1 VKQKHVLVVGGPSST
16 LDKLEKVGVRY
27 SMVQIPALVGE
38 RQFNNA
44 ERYAVVNYRNLDELL
59 AIARAWHSIDPFD
72 ATVSFTE
79 YGLEPASRCA
89 IDLGIAGDNLE
100 AVLATRDKTNTRELL
115 DRHGLSPVRYRVC
128 ATAEDAR
135 DFFRELGN
143 EPIVLKPCDG
153 GLSEGVFII
162 ESEAELAQRWGWTS
176 AATTGP
182 VLAEEFLSGPEYSI
196 ESISL
201 DGEHEI
207 VMITEKV
214 TTELPRFVELGHQ
227 VPARLD
233 NDTCSQIENLVIR
246 FLELIGQTTGP
257 AHTEIRLTKFGPK
270 LIESQTRVG
279 GDQVWELCEMVSGVD
294 LMAEGIA
301 KLVGLPLPQ
310 RTPVAPAVAIRFFAY
325 ENARILDVQ
334 DVASA
339 EKSRG
344 VVRVLCSLKPGQ
356 EIGSLES
363 SNSRQGYVLSTG
375 DSIDDAVAN
384 AEAARDLVR
393 VKVGAPCERV
403 GITTARATAARDQQD
418 A

>member
-1 VKQKHVLVVGGPSST
+1 
-16 LDKLEKVGVRY
+16 
-27 SMVQIPALVGE
+27 MVQLPALVHQ
-38 RQFNNA
+38 RQFTHA

-89 IDLGIAGDNLE
+89 LDLGIAGGNLE
-100 AVLATRDKTNTRELL
+100 AVLATRDKTNMRELL

-128 ATAEDAR
+128 ATVEDAR
-135 DFFRELGN
+135 GFFRELGS
-143 EPIVLKPCDG
+143 EPIVLKPRDG
-153 GLSEGVFII
+153 GLSEGVFLV
-162 ESEAELAQRWGWTS
+162 ESEAELARRWVRTS
-176 AATTGP
+176 AVTTGP

-214 TTELPRFVELGHQ
+214 TTELPRFVEIGHQ

-233 NDTCSQIENLVIR
+233 DGTRDQIENLVLR

-257 AHTEIRLTKFGPK
+257 AHTEIRLTRSGPK

-301 KLVGLPLPQ
+301 KLVGLPPPP
-310 RTPVAPAVAIRFFAY
+310 RTPVAPAAAIRFFAY
-325 ENARILDVQ
+325 ENAHILDVQ
-334 DVASA
+334 DVISA
-339 EKSRG
+339 ERSRG
-344 VVRVLCSLKPGQ
+344 VVRVLCSLRAGQ

-363 SNSRQGYVLSTG
+363 SHSRQGYVLCTG
-375 DSIDDAVAN
+375 DTIDEAVAN
-384 AEAARDLVR
+384 AEAAHDLVR
-393 VKVGAPCERV
+393 VRWAAP
-403 GITTARATAARDQQD
+403 ANASA
-418 A
+418 

>member
-1 VKQKHVLVVGGPSST
+1 MLVVGGPDST
-16 LDKLEKVGVRY
+16 LDKLEKLGVRY
-27 SMVQIPALVGE
+27 SMVQIPVLVDE

-44 ERYAVVNYRNLDELL
+44 ERYAVMNYRNLDELL
-59 AIARAWHSIDPFD
+59 ALARAWHSSDPFD

-89 IDLGIAGDNLE
+89 IALNVAGDNLE
-100 AVLATRDKTNTRELL
+100 AVLATRDKTNMRELL
-115 DRHGLSPVRYRVC
+115 DRRGLSPVRHRAC
-128 ATAEDAR
+128 ATLEDAR
-135 DFFRELGN
+135 AFFRALGS

-153 GLSEGVFII
+153 GLSQGVFLV
-162 ESEAELAQRWGWTS
+162 ESEAELARRWGWTS
-176 AATTGP
+176 AATSGP

-207 VMITEKV
+207 AMITEKV
-214 TTELPRFVELGHQ
+214 TTQLPRFVELGHQ

-233 NDTCSQIENLVIR
+233 DDTRGRITDLVLR
-246 FLELIGQTTGP
+246 FLDLIGQTTGP
-257 AHTEIRLTKFGPK
+257 AHTEIRLTRAGPK

-294 LMAEGIA
+294 LMAEAVA
-301 KLVGLPLPQ
+301 KLVGLPPPR
-310 RTPVAPAVAIRFFAY
+310 RTPVAPAAAIRFFAY
-325 ENARILDVQ
+325 ENARILEVQ
-334 DVASA
+334 DVGAAARS
-339 EKSRG
+339 SG
-344 VVRVLCSLKPGQ
+344 VVRVLCTLAAGQ

-375 DSIDDAVAN
+375 DSVDHAVAN

-393 VKVGAPCERV
+393 VKWEPLVHAP
-403 GITTARATAARDQQD
+403 A
-418 A
+418 